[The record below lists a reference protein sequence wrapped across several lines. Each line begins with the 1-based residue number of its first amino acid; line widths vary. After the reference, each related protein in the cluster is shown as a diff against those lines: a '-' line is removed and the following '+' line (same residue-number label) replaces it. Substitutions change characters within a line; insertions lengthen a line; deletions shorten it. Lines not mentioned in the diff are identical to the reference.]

1 MAKARAWKVLVNQ
14 LFLRPRP
21 AWGPYSV
28 SQPQPVLP
36 AFSSQRVS
44 GLIAK
49 GHFPIFLALC
59 GVFVAVA
66 MQQPEGCVCV
76 CVCVCVCNVWEVLLD
91 TGVGF

>member
-14 LFLRPRP
+14 LFLLPRP

-36 AFSSQRVS
+36 AFSSQCLS

-49 GHFPIFLALC
+49 GHFPIFWLYV
-59 GVFVAVA
+59 VFSVAVA
-66 MQQPEGCVCV
+66 MQQPDM